1 MDVLVYLCWA
11 WISLMCHHDL
21 HIHHTQPPPRS
32 TIRIVRDGGDSS
44 RTTSVYRLEGADG
57 TILGDDFDAVV
68 VATPFA
74 LSQLRIVD
82 PDGNDAAGGGGTTV
96 YPPTDY
102 QTTHATF
109 VEGSIRPGFFGPGTD
124 ERHGTP
130 GSVYVAENCTTS
142 LSSLALHVRVN
153 ATHGVYKLFSREPLD
168 AAFLDTLFI
177 SSSWAVLHHRA
188 WSAYPHFHPPEA
200 MCPFVLVPFER
211 IFYTSALETAVS
223 AMEISAIAAR
233 NAAILL
239 AQSLGKGR
247 WSPLGQCSAQEGER
261 SGVVAEL

>member
-1 MDVLVYLCWA
+1 MVFLL
-11 WISLMCHHDL
+11 LMCHHDP
-21 HIHHTQPPPRS
+21 HTHHTQPPPRS

-44 RTTSVYRLEGADG
+44 SSSSSSSSSVYRLEDTDG
-57 TILGDDFDAVV
+57 TILREFDAIV

-74 LSQLRIVD
+74 LSQIRIVD
-82 PDGNDAAGGGGTTV
+82 PDGNDAAGGGPTG
-96 YPPTDY
+96 YPPVDY

-130 GSVYVAENCTTS
+130 GNVYVAENCTTS

-153 ATHGVYKLFSREPLD
+153 ATHGVYKLFSREPLG
-168 AAFLDTLFI
+168 AAFLDEVFT
-177 SSSWAVLHHRA
+177 SWAVLHHRD

-200 MCPFVLVPFER
+200 MCPFLLVPFER

-247 WSPLGQCSAQEGER
+247 WSPLGQCGAQEGEW